1 MNYTFVYDIGFL
13 RNDISGDLMLIS
25 IIRTVILYIFILI
38 ALRIMGKRQLSEMQ
52 TSELVITLLISDIAV
67 IPMQNTSQPLLSG
80 IVPILILI
88 SLEIIFSVI
97 MLKSGNF
104 RKIVCGSPEMVIKD
118 GKILQDQMRRL
129 RMTTEDLC
137 VQLRQ
142 QGIFS
147 LEDVQYC
154 IVETNGDVSV
164 LEKPDKRTPSA
175 EDMGIEIP
183 DKGIEAVVINDSR
196 YLSNSLE
203 LCNLTKEWVDSVLRE
218 NDLTIDEVFI
228 MTANRDKE
236 YNIVRRD

>member
-1 MNYTFVYDIGFL
+1 MILVLGG
-13 RNDISGDLMLIS
+13 NDINGDLMLIS
-25 IIRTVILYIFILI
+25 IIRTVILYIFILL

-67 IPMQNTSQPLLSG
+67 IPMQNTGQPLLSG

-88 SLEIIFSVI
+88 SLEILFSVI
-97 MLKSGNF
+97 MLKSGSF

-175 EDMGIEIP
+175 EDLGIEIP

-203 LCNLTKEWVDSVLRE
+203 LCSLTKEWVDSVLRE
-218 NDLTIDEVFI
+218 NDITIDEVFI

-236 YNIVRRD
+236 YNIIRRD

>member
-1 MNYTFVYDIGFL
+1 MILVFGG
-13 RNDISGDLMLIS
+13 NDISGDLMLIS
-25 IIRTVILYIFILI
+25 IIRTVILYIFILL

-67 IPMQNTSQPLLSG
+67 IPMQNTGQPLLSG

-88 SLEIIFSVI
+88 SLEILFSVI

-118 GKILQDQMRRL
+118 GRILQDQMRRL

-175 EDMGIEIP
+175 EDLGIEIP

-203 LCNLTKEWVDSVLRE
+203 LCSLTKEWVDSVLRE
-218 NDLTIDEVFI
+218 NDITIDEVFI

-236 YNIVRRD
+236 YNIIRRD

>member
-1 MNYTFVYDIGFL
+1 MF
-13 RNDISGDLMLIS
+13 IS

-52 TSELVITLLISDIAV
+52 NSELVITLLISDIAV
-67 IPMQNTSQPLLSG
+67 MPMQNTSQPLLSG

-88 SLEIIFSVI
+88 SLEIVFSVI
-97 MLKSGNF
+97 MLKSGKF
-104 RKIVCGSPEMVIKD
+104 RKVVCGSPEMVIRD
-118 GKILQDQMRRL
+118 GEILQNQLKRL

-164 LEKPDKRTPSA
+164 LEKPEKRSPSA
-175 EDMGIEIP
+175 EDMGIKIP
-183 DKGIEAVVINDSR
+183 DKGIETVVINDSR
-196 YLSNSLE
+196 YLSNSLQ
-203 LCNLTKEWVDSVLRE
+203 LINLTKEWVNSVLEKE
-218 NDLTIDEVFI
+218 NISIDEVFI
-228 MTANRDKE
+228 MTANREKE
-236 YNIVRRD
+236 YSIIRRNMD

>member
-1 MNYTFVYDIGFL
+1 MYYFTHL
-13 RNDISGDLMLIS
+13 RKTINGDDMLIS
-25 IIRTVILYIFILI
+25 IIRTVILYIFIMFS
-38 ALRIMGKRQLSEMQ
+38 LRVMGKRQLSEMQ

-67 IPMQNTSQPLLSG
+67 MPMQNTSTPLVSG

-88 SLEIIFSVI
+88 SLEIVFSVI
-97 MLKSGNF
+97 MLKSGKF

-118 GKILQDQMRRL
+118 GRILQNQLRRL

-164 LEKPDKRTPSA
+164 LEKPEKRTPSA
-175 EDMGIEIP
+175 EDLGIEIP
-183 DKGIEAVVINDSR
+183 DTGIEAVVINDSR

-203 LCNLTKEWVDSVLRE
+203 LCNLDIKWVDKILKQNHIKLE
-218 NDLTIDEVFI
+218 DVFI
-228 MTANRDKE
+228 MTANRNKE
-236 YNIVRRD
+236 YNIIRRD